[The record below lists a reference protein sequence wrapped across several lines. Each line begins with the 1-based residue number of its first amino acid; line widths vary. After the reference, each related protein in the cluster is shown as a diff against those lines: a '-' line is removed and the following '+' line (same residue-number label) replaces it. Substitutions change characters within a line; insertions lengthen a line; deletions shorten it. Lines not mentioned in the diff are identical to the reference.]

1 MSVPE
6 ILSTPDLVDPAELTL
21 YPGNPRHGD
30 VEAIA
35 DSIRAN
41 GFYSPL
47 IVQRSTG
54 HVLAG
59 NHRLQAAVELG
70 LTAVPVHYIEV
81 NDVEAKRILIADNAT
96 SDKGVN
102 DDMALARIV
111 AEVQAASEDT
121 TGFGLDEEEVGNY
134 LAIARHADRE
144 AERLAAVEEGNPFE
158 WRGAAPEVAGQEQ
171 KPIATKGAPVPGDEK
186 AKEPATG
193 PAPAKT
199 EANTARRIFI
209 LDLPLNAYAWLS
221 DRIEEMLEDH
231 DLDAPAQAVLLAV
244 AEATGTDAPRLTKAD
259 LRVSDPVADGVPAT
273 G

>member
-6 ILSTPDLVDPAELTL
+6 ILSTPDLVNPAELTL

-35 DSIRAN
+35 DSIRTN

-54 HVLAG
+54 YVLAG

-70 LTAVPVHYIEV
+70 ITAVPVHYIEV
-81 NDVEAKRILIADNAT
+81 TDVEAKRILIADNAT
-96 SDKGVN
+96 SDKGIN
-102 DDMALARIV
+102 DDMALARII
-111 AEVQAASEDT
+111 AEVQAAEEDT
-121 TGFGLDEEEVGNY
+121 SGFGLDEEEVGGY
-134 LAIARHADRE
+134 LAMARHAERE

-171 KPIATKGAPVPGDEK
+171 KPKATKGAPVPGEEK
-186 AKEPATG
+186 TKEAATA
-193 PAPAKT
+193 PAPAAPT
-199 EANTARRIFI
+199 ANAARRIFI
-209 LDLPLNAYAWLS
+209 LDLPLSTYAWLT
-221 DRIEEMLEDH
+221 DRLDEIAEDH
-231 DLDAPAQAVLLAV
+231 TVDTHTEAVLAAV
-244 AEATGTDAPRLTKAD
+244 AEATGTDAPRLSKAD
-259 LRVSDPVADGVPAT
+259 LRVSDPANDGVPAT